1 VYLFFVLR
9 CLIISRLSLGRQD
22 LESKGVFED
31 IVRATTIISQ
41 FPRPASWPVT
51 PPAVDEAAGV
61 GEGGG
66 ADGRAARL
74 QHWVTFADRKWD
86 DIVPAE
92 QQGRE
97 SLLRVL
103 EAYYPN
109 AFCTV
114 DLIYA
119 GWSCLQGRIAA
130 DSAKAAAS
138 IPPFGSNIIVSE
150 AASANAFAVAPPQPP
165 SD

>member
-1 VYLFFVLR
+1 MIV
-9 CLIISRLSLGRQD
+9 GRQD

-41 FPRPASWPVT
+41 FPRPVNWPVT
-51 PPAVDEAAGV
+51 PPAVDDSVGV
-61 GEGGG
+61 GEVG
-66 ADGRAARL
+66 AAEGRAERL
-74 QHWVTFADRKWD
+74 QRWITFPDRKWC

-109 AFCTV
+109 AFSTV

-119 GWSCLQGRIAA
+119 GWSCLQRRIAA

-150 AASANAFAVAPPQPP
+150 AASANAFAVAPPQPA
-165 SD
+165 D

>member
-1 VYLFFVLR
+1 MIV
-9 CLIISRLSLGRQD
+9 GRQD

-41 FPRPASWPVT
+41 FPRPVNWPVT
-51 PPAVDEAAGV
+51 PPAVDDSVGV
-61 GEGGG
+61 GEVG
-66 ADGRAARL
+66 AAEGRAERL
-74 QHWVTFADRKWD
+74 QRWITFPDRKWS

-109 AFCTV
+109 AFSTV

-150 AASANAFAVAPPQPP
+150 AASANAFAVAPPQPL
-165 SD
+165 S

>member
-1 VYLFFVLR
+1 M
-9 CLIISRLSLGRQD
+9 
-22 LESKGVFED
+22 
-31 IVRATTIISQ
+31 
-41 FPRPASWPVT
+41 
-51 PPAVDEAAGV
+51 DEAVGV
-61 GEGGG
+61 GEVGD
-66 ADGRAARL
+66 AESRAELL
-74 QHWVTFADRKWD
+74 QHWLTFADRKWG
-86 DIVPAE
+86 DIVPAD

-109 AFCTV
+109 AFSTV

-119 GWSCLQGRIAA
+119 GWSCLQARIAA

-150 AASANAFAVAPPQPP
+150 AASANAFAVAPPQPA
-165 SD
+165 D